1 MSISCIVNY
10 YRNEDYGEEWINKR
24 LISIVDRFKLADIG
38 EIAARS
44 RRVAKGASDLYEE
57 KTKRSAISKENLLNY
72 QFEDD
77 NKLIE
82 NK

>member
-44 RRVAKGASDLYEE
+44 RRVAKGARDL
-57 KTKRSAISKENLLNY
+57 
-72 QFEDD
+72 
-77 NKLIE
+77 
-82 NK
+82 

>member
-24 LISIVDRFKLADIG
+24 LISIVDRFKLADIR

-44 RRVAKGASDLYEE
+44 RRVAKGARDL
-57 KTKRSAISKENLLNY
+57 
-72 QFEDD
+72 
-77 NKLIE
+77 
-82 NK
+82 